1 LERLFLVLN
10 QTAGCRDKDNSL
22 SRALFRGRM
31 PWGELPAMHDL
42 SRFPTVTPELLL
54 GSEPLPPPSGPV
66 RFSLGDAPES
76 DRPALLQE
84 CFARL
89 GYRYQMNRLPDV
101 PFTADLTLNMLPGLL
116 MMAGRL
122 HGSCNERSRAH
133 VEDGT
138 DDVALIVNVKGAHRI
153 TQGKHELVL
162 GDGEAVFL
170 SCSDACSFTHK
181 PPGDLLGLRF
191 PKAAFA
197 PLVNGVQDR
206 TMQRIP
212 SNAQALR
219 FLTNYIGLAWDEQT
233 TASRELQHLMAGH
246 VYDLMAVMIGAT
258 RDAAQAAEGRGL
270 RAARLH
276 AIKQDVAANLGRCDL
291 SVAQLAERHGCT
303 PRLIQ
308 RLFEMEGTTLT
319 DYLLAQRLARAH
331 RMLTDPRRAAEKIST
346 IAFDAGFGD
355 LSYFNR
361 VFRRQYGETPSA
373 ARGR

>member
-1 LERLFLVLN
+1 
-10 QTAGCRDKDNSL
+10 
-22 SRALFRGRM
+22 
-31 PWGELPAMHDL
+31 MHDL
-42 SRFPTVTPELLL
+42 SRFPTVTTDLLL
-54 GSEPLPPPSGPV
+54 SSGPLPPPSGPV
-66 RFSLGDAPES
+66 HFSLGNAPEP

-89 GYRYQMNRLPDV
+89 GFRYQMNRLPDV
-101 PFTADLTLNMLPGLL
+101 PFTADLMLNMLPGLL
-116 MMAGRL
+116 MMAGSL

-138 DDVALIVNVKGAHRI
+138 DDVVLIVNGKGAHRI

-162 GDGEAVFL
+162 GDGEAAFL
-170 SCSDACSFTHK
+170 SGSDPCSFTHK

-191 PKAAFA
+191 PKAPFA
-197 PLVNGVQDR
+197 ALVNGVQDR

-212 SNAQALR
+212 SDAPALR
-219 FLTNYIGLAWDEQT
+219 FLTNYIGMACNEQT
-233 TASRELQHLMAGH
+233 TASRELQHLMVGH

-258 RDAAQAAEGRGL
+258 RDAAEVAEGRGL

-276 AIKQDVAANLGRCDL
+276 TIKLDIAARLGHCDL
-291 SVAQLAERHGCT
+291 SVTQLAERHGCT

-308 RLFEMEGTTLT
+308 RLFEMEGTTFT

-331 RMLTDPRRAAEKIST
+331 RMLTDPRRAVEKISA

-361 VFRRQYGETPSA
+361 VFRRHYGETPSA
-373 ARGR
+373 VRGRLCASIE